1 MKEQTCES
9 ARTSADRRSR
19 LRNYIKLY
27 LLLIRASIRSRM
39 QYRFNFAFGTVLAA
53 IIQLSEFL
61 MVAIVLAKFGA
72 VQGWTMYEVGYL
84 FAVMTLAKT
93 VYRTFGNE
101 VHNLERY
108 LVEGELDP
116 LLTKPLPVLL
126 SLMPRGF
133 RLMPGELL
141 QAGAILTWAM
151 GAMLR
156 SGQISWWAIP
166 QTLFAAL
173 TGGILLFAI
182 GLATAT
188 CGFWTTRISML
199 QNMTEDAAQTAAR
212 YPLTLYPG
220 WMSGLMLTAIPVGLV
235 SYVPALYILRG
246 ELGVWV
252 FPLLAAAACVSVL
265 LALAFWRYGI
275 GKYQSTGS

>member
-1 MKEQTCES
+1 MQTNPS
-9 ARTSADRRSR
+9 TRIRTERRTVI
-19 LRNYIKLY
+19 RNYIRLY
-27 LLLIRASIRSRM
+27 LLLIRTSVRSRM

-72 VQGWTMYEVGYL
+72 VRGWSMYEVGYL
-84 FAVMTLAKT
+84 FALMTLAKT
-93 VYRTFGNE
+93 LYRTFGNE

-108 LVEGELDP
+108 LVEGELDQ

-141 QAGAILTWAM
+141 QSGAILTWAM
-151 GAMLR
+151 GAMMR
-156 SGQISWWAIP
+156 SGQITWWAIP
-166 QTLFAAL
+166 QTLFAVF
-173 TGGILLFAI
+173 TGGLILFAI
-182 GLATAT
+182 GMATAA

-252 FPLLAAAACVSVL
+252 FPLLAAASCLAVL
-265 LALAFWRYGI
+265 LALAFWRFGI
-275 GKYQSTGS
+275 SKYQSTGS

>member
-1 MKEQTCES
+1 MNGQRS
-9 ARTSADRRSR
+9 GSVMARRIT

-27 LLLIRASIRSRM
+27 LILIRTSVRSRM
-39 QYRFNFAFGTVLAA
+39 QYRFNFAFGTILAA

-61 MVAIVLAKFGA
+61 MIAIVLAKFGA
-72 VQGWTMYEVGYL
+72 VRGWTMHEVGYL

-93 VYRTFGNE
+93 LYRTFGNE

-108 LVEGELDP
+108 LVEGELDQ

-133 RLMPGELL
+133 RIMFGEVI
-141 QAGAILTWAM
+141 QGGAILAWSL
-151 GAMLR
+151 GAMLH
-156 SGQISWWAIP
+156 SGQVTWLAIP
-166 QTLFAAL
+166 QTLFAIV
-173 TGGILLFAI
+173 TGGVVLFAI
-182 GLATAT
+182 GMATAT

-220 WMSGLMLTAIPVGLV
+220 WMSGLLLTAIPVGLV
-235 SYVPALYILRG
+235 GYVPALYILRG
-246 ELGVWV
+246 ELGLWV
-252 FPLLAAAACVSVL
+252 FPVLAVASCLAVL
-265 LALAFWRYGI
+265 LVLRFWKFGI
-275 GKYQSTGS
+275 SKYQSTGS

>member
-1 MKEQTCES
+1 MNERRAT
-9 ARTSADRRSR
+9 DRQAS

-27 LLLIRASIRSRM
+27 LILIRTSVRSRM

-61 MVAIVLAKFGA
+61 MIAIVLAKFGA
-72 VQGWTMYEVGYL
+72 VRGWTMHEVGYL

-93 VYRTFGNE
+93 LYRTFGNE

-108 LVEGELDP
+108 LVEGELDQ

-126 SLMPRGF
+126 SLLPRGF
-133 RLMPGELL
+133 RIMFGEVI
-141 QAGAILTWAM
+141 QGGAILAWSL
-151 GAMLR
+151 GQMLH

-166 QTLFAAL
+166 QTIFAIV
-173 TGGILLFAI
+173 TGGVVLFAI
-182 GLATAT
+182 GMATAT

-220 WMSGLMLTAIPVGLV
+220 WMSGLLLTAIPVGLV
-235 SYVPALYILRG
+235 GYLPALYILRG
-246 ELGVWV
+246 ELGLWV
-252 FPLLAAAACVSVL
+252 FPVLAAASCLVVL
-265 LALAFWRYGI
+265 LALRFWKFGI
-275 GKYQSTGS
+275 SKYQSTGS

>member
-1 MKEQTCES
+1 MNRGAMRS
-9 ARTSADRRSR
+9 YIRLYLILIRTSV
-19 LRNYIKLY
+19 
-27 LLLIRASIRSRM
+27 RSRM

-53 IIQLSEFL
+53 LIQLSEFL

-72 VQGWTMYEVGYL
+72 VRGWTMHEVGYL

-93 VYRTFGNE
+93 LYRTFASE

-108 LVEGELDP
+108 LVEGELDQ

-141 QAGAILTWAM
+141 QGGAILVWAL
-151 GAMLR
+151 GEMLR
-156 SGQISWWAIP
+156 IGQVTWWAVP
-166 QTLFAAL
+166 QTLFAVL
-173 TGGILLFAI
+173 TGGVFLFAI
-182 GLATAT
+182 GMATAT

-220 WMSGLMLTAIPVGLV
+220 WMSGLLLTAIPVGLV
-235 SYVPALYILRG
+235 GYLPALYILRG
-246 ELGVWV
+246 ELGAWV
-252 FPLLAAAACVSVL
+252 FPLLAASSAAAVL
-265 LALAFWRYGI
+265 LALRFWRFGI
-275 GKYQSTGS
+275 SKYQSTGS

>member
-1 MKEQTCES
+1 MNE
-9 ARTSADRRSR
+9 RRIGDRSIA

-27 LLLIRASIRSRM
+27 LILIRTSVRSRM

-61 MVAIVLAKFGA
+61 MIAIVLAKFGA
-72 VQGWTMYEVGYL
+72 VRGWTMHEVGYL

-93 VYRTFGNE
+93 LYRTFGSE

-108 LVEGELDP
+108 LVEGELDQ
-116 LLTKPLPVLL
+116 LLTKPLPILL

-141 QAGAILTWAM
+141 QGGAILAWAL
-151 GAMLR
+151 GEMLR
-156 SGQISWWAIP
+156 TGQVTWWAIP
-166 QTLFAAL
+166 QTLFAIV
-173 TGGILLFAI
+173 TGGVVLFAI
-182 GLATAT
+182 GMATAT

-220 WMSGLMLTAIPVGLV
+220 WMSGLLLTAIPVGLV
-235 SYVPALYILRG
+235 GYAPALYILWG
-246 ELGVWV
+246 ELGLWV
-252 FPLLAAAACVSVL
+252 FPVLAAASCLAVL
-265 LALAFWRYGI
+265 LALRFWKFGI